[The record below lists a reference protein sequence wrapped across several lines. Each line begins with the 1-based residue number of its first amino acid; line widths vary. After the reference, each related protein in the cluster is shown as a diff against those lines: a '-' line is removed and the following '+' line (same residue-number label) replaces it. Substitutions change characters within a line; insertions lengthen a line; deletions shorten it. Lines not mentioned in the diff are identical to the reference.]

1 MTSRMEDDGSKFSKA
16 DVSTCGIIQRIS
28 FKNFMCHEE
37 FVWSPNSGL
46 NIVTGETSSVL
57 QGIY

>member
-1 MTSRMEDDGSKFSKA
+1 MEDDGSKFSKT

-37 FVWSPNSGL
+37 FVWSPKSGL